1 MFKNVLWD
9 STALSAGSKRH
20 LFSFPPRFLSVGGRW
35 QPLDL
40 LGCAS
45 TGMFSGDLKQSMTLL
60 PTPGR
65 WAEWVFRFHINLD
78 QQFSTSVLQGFSKHA
93 TPDYLV
99 RGFDNCSVRLSKKMT
114 AANTVIG
121 AGRCE
126 CPVLNHE
133 CIGHIIELRLI
144 GHIT

>member
-1 MFKNVLWD
+1 MCIKRLIRPGNKRCSRMFFGIQLLFLQVRKG
-9 STALSAGSKRH
+9 TY

-121 AGRCE
+121 AE
-126 CPVLNHE
+126 VV
-133 CIGHIIELRLI
+133 
-144 GHIT
+144 